1 MHYPRLPPSTI
12 LSPRPHART
21 RPHHLPIQLFR
32 FLRLNE
38 FDVLEGAGDGGDD
51 KDGTYSPL
59 SYRYE
64 DPTQNISSIHMHKR
78 SSCCQPRGKG
88 QNVQLQRNAT
98 CSRKGVVCV
107 CVPINRLAGR
117 RRIYFC
123 SNFHAS
129 YCLFIRSKISP
140 ILELTANDNPQRLMK
155 NTGERGGGGQFI
167 DEKMLRIRHR
177 RRKIQA
183 SLV

>member
-1 MHYPRLPPSTI
+1 MHYPRLPSSTI

-88 QNVQLQRNAT
+88 QNVQLQRKRNVQPKRG
-98 CSRKGVVCV
+98 CVCV
-107 CVPINRLAGR
+107 CVYP
-117 RRIYFC
+117 
-123 SNFHAS
+123 
-129 YCLFIRSKISP
+129 
-140 ILELTANDNPQRLMK
+140 LTD
-155 NTGERGGGGQFI
+155 
-167 DEKMLRIRHR
+167 
-177 RRKIQA
+177 
-183 SLV
+183 SLVVVAYTFAPISMHHIVFLSARKYPPYWN